1 MKRKFLLMCALGLFF
16 LASAA
21 WADDFWVGTLSGGG
35 ESVENAFNFDWASSG
50 SGVAENVGP
59 VAGPLELGDIIT
71 FRFQSFLTHVN
82 DPNGQP
88 LILDGLGSHYEFT
101 VVAQIDEVV
110 VDLVELGS
118 STVATFETLPGGLFY
133 IYYDENNNAKVS
145 EGSGFDDGIVV
156 AYGVIMGGQES
167 VFSFN
172 SDTSIGLGA
181 SVIYGDVTWVNS
193 EFFDPSSNIVGWRF
207 EGTQHYPP
215 LESNTSAFFISSP
228 GEGNFEEYVVQETD
242 LVLKVDGSSK
252 FVVEEVEA
260 GACRVTGGGHST
272 SGEAPDGEWD
282 ETFAEV
288 KATGNPNWYN
298 TYQFGGQ
305 AGANTAMQPQPKGQ
319 WTHHQQRGPDGS
331 FIFHAGTASAPPGTE
346 ITMIECSDPGNCLP
360 ARPAEFKQ
368 IDFNGVGTFRN
379 IRNAPPSLAH
389 VVPGETYHY
398 FEVHIEDLGEPGRS
412 GKQPDADDIL
422 CPPEG
427 SPGEIANC
435 ECPDFYRITIYQGV
449 IPEFDPATGKVTN
462 LNTED
467 VVYDVYGYLTGGN
480 LQIHPPTGFDMQ

>member
-1 MKRKFLLMCALGLFF
+1 MGEGSLEPYTIQ
-16 LASAA
+16 
-21 WADDFWVGTLSGGG
+21 ADDL
-35 ESVENAFNFDWASSG
+35 
-50 SGVAENVGP
+50 
-59 VAGPLELGDIIT
+59 L
-71 FRFQSFLTHVN
+71 
-82 DPNGQP
+82 
-88 LILDGLGSHYEFT
+88 
-101 VVAQIDEVV
+101 
-110 VDLVELGS
+110 
-118 STVATFETLPGGLFY
+118 
-133 IYYDENNNAKVS
+133 
-145 EGSGFDDGIVV
+145 
-156 AYGVIMGGQES
+156 
-167 VFSFN
+167 
-172 SDTSIGLGA
+172 
-181 SVIYGDVTWVNS
+181 
-193 EFFDPSSNIVGWRF
+193 
-207 EGTQHYPP
+207 
-215 LESNTSAFFISSP
+215 
-228 GEGNFEEYVVQETD
+228 
-242 LVLKVDGSSK
+242 LKVDSSSAFLVK
-252 FVVEEVEA
+252 DEEA
-260 GACRVTGGGHST
+260 GPCRVTGGGHST

-319 WTHHQQRGPDGS
+319 WTHHQQKGPDGS

-389 VVPGETYHY
+389 VIPNQTYHY